1 MRSRSI
7 APGIRIESDSAHPAR
22 SVLTTPTDSSRM
34 VLASINYSVSSYKGA
49 QRMGQNTPYVWITT
63 RHKVTAAKVM
73 RDLGVT
79 LLLFIRDIPT
89 FYTYYYNAIYEYRW
103 EFNFD

>member
-1 MRSRSI
+1 M
-7 APGIRIESDSAHPAR
+7 
-22 SVLTTPTDSSRM
+22 
-34 VLASINYSVSSYKGA
+34 
-49 QRMGQNTPYVWITT
+49 
-63 RHKVTAAKVM
+63 TAAKVM